1 MCNTCKRLICPK
13 CKYCNSK
20 WEKDNQDKNIEI
32 YCPGYIARTEEK
44 PVDILGLNVV
54 NLVGRVG
61 KDPDVKYFDD
71 GNMRCNLSLA
81 VDCRTKNDDKTDWFN
96 LKLWGNTADIAK
108 NYVRKGRLIA
118 VQGSLIFGI
127 WDDKTKANS
136 ETPIIQVEK
145 LHLYD

>member
-1 MCNTCKRLICPK
+1 M
-13 CKYCNSK
+13 
-20 WEKDNQDKNIEI
+20 
-32 YCPGYIARTEEK
+32 
-44 PVDILGLNVV
+44 
-54 NLVGRVG
+54 
-61 KDPDVKYFDD
+61 
-71 GNMRCNLSLA
+71 
-81 VDCRTKNDDKTDWFN
+81 DCRTKNDDKTDWFN
-96 LKLWGNTADIAK
+96 LKLWGHPADIAK